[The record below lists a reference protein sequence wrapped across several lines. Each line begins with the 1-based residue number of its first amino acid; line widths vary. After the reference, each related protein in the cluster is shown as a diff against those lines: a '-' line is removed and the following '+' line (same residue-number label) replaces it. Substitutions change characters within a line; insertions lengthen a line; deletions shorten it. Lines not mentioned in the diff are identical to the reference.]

1 MSTKKRLFAIVMIGL
16 FSQSF
21 LWTAQYKMET
31 LFEKGFDAEI
41 EDVIFDS
48 YEKDDAV
55 KFYPKIVILKHLD
68 RELSQSVH
76 KFYKK
81 EVKIYNSNGDVVS
94 DLWFPFRSRIGCS
107 NNGNYFYVWNVV
119 REKPEPYNP
128 AKVYETRIKESS
140 FVVYN
145 DKGEILWKKS
155 PYEPIYDVAFG
166 FFISPKDGS
175 VFKCESWTWY
185 IPVSFYDTHGNETR
199 IRTADLYGYADC
211 NLFEFNETWEFGVV
225 LAHKYPD
232 KILSGES
239 AEPRILLVDSLL
251 NPLWDNSLD
260 ENIFYRASI
269 SRNGSYIYASA
280 YTMAKMARHSGLRS
294 MTGYLYNKNG
304 NLLMKI
310 SNGAAPIAFSSN
322 EKYLLAKSRTPTDNS
337 PKSGIIFIDIE
348 AKKVLF
354 ENEWHVT
361 DAVIASDGTMAL
373 IGISTP
379 EPVQDKINKMSVAEA
394 RAYRRSLYI
403 QSIGEIGIFDRDGNI
418 LFGSDGYELL
428 GDKLTLKI
436 LDLDGTNLIFGI
448 TDRTQNKANIISIKF
463 KGE

>member
-1 MSTKKRLFAIVMIGL
+1 MSTKKWLLAIVMIGFL
-16 FSQSF
+16 SQSF

-48 YEKDDAV
+48 YEEDGAV
-55 KFYPKIVILKHLD
+55 RFYPKIVILKHLD

-94 DLWFPFRSRIGCS
+94 NLWFPFWSRIGCS
-107 NNGNYFYVWNVV
+107 DNGNYFYVWNVV

-128 AKVYETRIKESS
+128 ANVYETGIKESS

-155 PYEPIYDVAFG
+155 PYEPIFDVAFG

-175 VFKCESWTWY
+175 VVKCELWNWFL
-185 IPVSFYDTHGNETR
+185 PVSFYNTYGNER
-199 IRTADLYGYADC
+199 KIRTKDLYGYADY
-211 NLFEFNETWEFGVV
+211 NIFEFSETWEFGVV

-260 ENIFYRASI
+260 ENIFGRASI

-280 YTMAKMARHSGLRS
+280 YTMAAYRGLQS

-304 NLLMKI
+304 DLLMKI
-310 SNGAAPIAFSSN
+310 SNGADPIASSSN
-322 EKYLLAKSRTPTDNS
+322 EKYLLVKSRTPTDNS

-361 DAVIASDGTMAL
+361 DAVIASDGNVAL

-379 EPVQDKINKMSVAEA
+379 EPAQDKINKMSVAEA

-418 LFGSDGYELL
+418 LFGSEGYELL
-428 GDKLTLKI
+428 GDKLTIKI
-436 LDLDGTNLIFGI
+436 LDWDGTNLIFGI
-448 TDRTQNKANIISIKF
+448 TDRTLNKANIILIKF
-463 KGE
+463 KGK